1 MQHEVKIS
9 PIVSCCSYTVLL
21 YYLKLQFA
29 YWIDSKQ
36 AMVHV
41 GSEYTSSDR
50 QGHCRLLLWL
60 CALLKNSYIAT
71 NANIKQC
78 VQKLKPL

>member
-1 MQHEVKIS
+1 
-9 PIVSCCSYTVLL
+9 
-21 YYLKLQFA
+21 
-29 YWIDSKQ
+29 
-36 AMVHV
+36 MVHV